1 MLTSQ
6 KPFFSLDESVH
17 YLNGASMSPLLKS
30 VEAAGIQGLLR
41 KSQPQSIGQE
51 DYFSDVDD
59 VRKLFGQ
66 LVQVPFERVAI
77 IPSVSYGMANVAKNL
92 NARPG
97 QQILLV
103 EGEFPSDVYAWEEV
117 CETQQLEMITIR
129 RTADGPSWNEAIL
142 SALSERVALILIA
155 PLHWSD
161 GLLFD
166 LKNVA
171 ERCRETGTL
180 LVIDGTQAIGAM
192 PFDMSQIR
200 ADALIVGGYKWL
212 LGTYGMGLAYYGPAF
227 DEGRS
232 IEQSWINR
240 KGSDN
245 FRSLM
250 NYTREIRPGASRYS
264 MGEQSNFIQ
273 IPMQKVALQQLL
285 DWTPQAVQQYASE
298 LVQPFVKRWQELGFQ
313 LAAETHR
320 ASHLF
325 GLRHDTLDQD
335 RLKQELAKRKV
346 FISTRGT
353 ILRIAVHVYNEPQD
367 LETLTKA
374 FEASLSR

>member
-1 MLTSQ
+1 MFTSQ
-6 KPFFSLDESVH
+6 KHLFSLDDSVH

-30 VEAAGIQGLLR
+30 VEEAGIKGLLR
-41 KSQPQSIGQE
+41 KSQPQSIVQD
-51 DYFSDVDD
+51 DYFTDVET
-59 VRKLFGQ
+59 VRRLFGQ
-66 LVQVPFERVAI
+66 LIQAPMERIAI

-92 NARPG
+92 KAQPG
-97 QQILLV
+97 QHILLV

-117 CETQQLEMITIR
+117 CETQQLELITID
-129 RTADGPSWNEAIL
+129 RTEDGPSWNEAIL
-142 SALSERVALILIA
+142 KGISERTALVLLA

-166 LKNVA
+166 LKNIA
-171 ERCRETGTL
+171 QRCRETGTL
-180 LVIDGTQAIGAM
+180 LVIDGTQAVGAI
-192 PFDMSQIR
+192 PFDLGEIQ
-200 ADALIVGGYKWL
+200 ADAVIVAGYKWL

-250 NYTREIRPGASRYS
+250 SYTQEFRPGASRYS

-285 DWTPQAVQQYASE
+285 DWTPQAVQHYSRT
-298 LVQPFVKRWQELGFQ
+298 LVNPFVERWQELGFQ
-313 LAAETHR
+313 LAEESQR

-325 GLRHDTLDQD
+325 GLRHNALNHE
-335 RLKQELAKRKV
+335 RLKQELSQRKV

-367 LETLTKA
+367 LEALTEA
-374 FEASLSR
+374 LEASLGK

>member
-6 KPFFSLDESVH
+6 KHLFSLDESIH
-17 YLNGASMSPLLKS
+17 YLNGASMSPLLKR
-30 VEAAGIQGLLR
+30 VEEAGIQGVLR
-41 KSQPQSIGQE
+41 KSQPQSIVQE
-51 DYFSDVDD
+51 DYFTDVDA

-66 LVQVPFERVAI
+66 LIQVPAERVAI

-92 NARPG
+92 KAQPG

-103 EGEFPSDVYAWEEV
+103 ENEFPSDVYAWEEV
-117 CETQQLEMITIR
+117 CETQQLEMVTIK
-129 RTADGPSWNEAIL
+129 RTEDGPSWNEAIL
-142 SALSERVALILIA
+142 NALSERTALVLLA

-161 GLLFD
+161 GVLFD
-166 LKNVA
+166 LKIVA
-171 ERCRETGTL
+171 QRCQETGTL
-180 LVIDGTQAIGAM
+180 LVVDGTQAVGAL
-192 PFDMSQIR
+192 PFDMSEIQV
-200 ADALIVGGYKWL
+200 DALIVSGYKWL
-212 LGTYGMGLAYYGPAF
+212 LGTYGLGLAYYGPAF

-250 NYTREIRPGASRYS
+250 NYTQEFRPGASRYS

-285 DWTPQAVQQYASE
+285 DWTPQAVQDYSSE
-298 LVQPFVKRWQELGFQ
+298 LVTPFVERWQELGFQ
-313 LAAETHR
+313 VAEKSQR

-325 GLRHDTLDQD
+325 GLRHDTLDHG
-335 RLKQELAKRKV
+335 RLKQELTQRKV

-367 LETLTKA
+367 LEALTQA
-374 FEASLSR
+374 FEASLGK